1 MFKISQLEIW
11 AYLAQT
17 AFTYIF
23 VTVATA
29 NAGKQSTLDTKQDL
43 RTTKEDLMSELKD
56 SRESLLRES
65 EISTKAIIDILK
77 AEIQREI
84 EAIKK
89 GSNSQNE

>member
-1 MFKISQLEIW
+1 M
-11 AYLAQT
+11 
-17 AFTYIF
+17 
-23 VTVATA
+23 
-29 NAGKQSTLDTKQDL
+29 DTKQDL

>member
-1 MFKISQLEIW
+1 MSQLEIW

-77 AEIQREI
+77 AEIQKEL
-84 EAIKK
+84 EVVKQQQN
-89 GSNSQNE
+89 GSENQ